1 MARPEFTPAIS
12 LGNLIQI
19 AVLLIGLGGAWAVLS
34 TNLDYQASRIA
45 ANSAAIREMET
56 RVRTLEADA
65 ARADERFT
73 NILALLSRIDNRLER
88 IEKGDRP

>member
-19 AVLLIGLGGAWAVLS
+19 AVLLVGLGGAWAILS

-45 ANSAAIREMET
+45 ANSAAIREIEV
-56 RVRTLEADA
+56 RVRTLEANY
-65 ARADERFT
+65 ARSDERYASL
-73 NILALLSRIDNRLER
+73 LALLSRIDNRLER